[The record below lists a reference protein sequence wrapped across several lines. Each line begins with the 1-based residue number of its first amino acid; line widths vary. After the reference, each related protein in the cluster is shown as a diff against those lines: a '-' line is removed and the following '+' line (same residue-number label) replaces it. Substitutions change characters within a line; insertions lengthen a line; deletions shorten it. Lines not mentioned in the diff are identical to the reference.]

1 MGATQ
6 KLAYWEKMMKKLLAL
21 VLALSFGLAGAQTQR
36 ARRSRIP
43 TGNRVRGVPAKHL
56 MPTAPATS
64 APIFLRRR
72 GVATINEM
80 MIQPPAFSYGSS
92 INIWILKDKSGRTR
106 EIAETGHAD
115 SATCRRVSSQ
125 LMSLFLEKNKEAED
139 LVVAGASHFVDHGEL
154 GITDVLLKQ
163 PRVQE
168 FISAQREL
176 WAAEQVVRLLE
187 DSPGEGADDKSVL
200 QKAREALVLAQRRV
214 EDMRN
219 DPLIQEYLRESSS
232 AEAINTFIS
241 EVGRFSHENGLVNIR
256 EIPFEPIEQA
266 RARIATAA
274 ASSRAQ
280 VISFEDLLQASGT
293 REAALF
299 TPVLTV
305 PGGRPLE
312 LRIPL
317 ASLHTANFDEAQRNN
332 RDEVERAIVGN
343 ANDRLEVFNDA
354 KARYLQGL
362 RDCGKLSAEELRK
375 VVMLTEVCTA
385 EGVCYKPDKPER
397 ITMKEY
403 CTIRLPLN
411 VRLVDRWIGHTKEL
425 LKTIADDGKR
435 KDGSRILAFD
445 YATLVDSML
454 RDWRLPVPR
463 SQVAFDNWRG
473 TARGPVWSLLTAQLS
488 RIGIAPDVIGGEQM
502 VFSVQLDGQDLV
514 VRPMHVID
522 MARSVLVAD
531 PASGATRVL
540 DAWSMRS
547 ETAAVTAPVYVS
559 SEGEGLVS
567 DSIRLLAA
575 GDRDDAEARIAAAF
589 SRDPAAA
596 FRSVEREW
604 LGQFPDT
611 HERMLK
617 IQESLKPLV
626 EAIEWKEALET
637 IKSDPSSK
645 EGIRLEIEALHAFLE
660 SYPKAPV
667 DLQLSFALQLTGYL
681 AEIQNELNKRGHLPS
696 NPPEPL
702 NDWNVLQ
709 AYIPRTM
716 PSQTAARGHRAN
728 RIGGGVGPGAPSA
741 VNRKRLEESLSAQG
755 YKGIRLQ
762 KALAALLS
770 IQAIAGGRLS
780 GNSYLEARAQLAM
793 TLLADPAPMIREA
806 LKTVIDRAPSYWA
819 SAVQAGGLPK
829 ERSEE
834 WKEADRETQRELTL
848 FEAEA
853 QLLARLEDE
862 LRKVHSGLIAADAL
876 SSDRSP
882 NLAQLLPVI
891 DAAVGDGRTG
901 SSPAFRRPQ
910 QTVKLFSEQRRVM
923 DLLTR
928 LQNASYLRGGV
939 EELLAIARSRI
950 SSYESPEAF
959 RDAMPLRAN
968 VWFESGDYL
977 RALEALLTPE
987 APLALYSPTLSWHAL
1002 PGDGTSK
1009 PVSVSARRESSGV
1022 AFRAI
1027 FNGGRNADV
1036 LALEGLSPA
1045 EIDALLKDFPQVSEQ
1060 SWSEYGKV
1068 SDQILLTPVALRPEL
1083 RKLRDLLLG
1092 PKLRT
1097 LLVKSMVYGRNAPG
1111 VSLVRQSA
1119 NTTVPERTLETIDRV
1134 NGDQGRN
1141 YRVPSLDEVKQLAI
1155 SKTKTRQ

>member
-1 MGATQ
+1 
-6 KLAYWEKMMKKLLAL
+6 MKKLLAL
-21 VLALSFGLAGAQTQR
+21 VLALSFGVAGAQTQR
-36 ARRSRIP
+36 ARRGRIP
-43 TGNRVRGVPAKHL
+43 TGDRARGVPAKDL
-56 MPTAPATS
+56 MPTAPASS
-64 APIFLRRR
+64 APVFLGRR

-125 LMSLFLEKNKEAED
+125 LISLFLEKNKEAED

-154 GITDVLLKQ
+154 GIAEELLKQ

-168 FISAQREL
+168 FLSAQREL
-176 WAAEQVVRLLE
+176 WAAEQVVSLLK
-187 DSPGEGADDKSVL
+187 DSPGEGADGKSVL
-200 QKAREALVLAQRRV
+200 EKAREALLLAQRRV
-214 EDMRN
+214 EDVRN
-219 DPLIQEYLRESSS
+219 DPLIQQYLRESSS
-232 AEAINTFIS
+232 AAAINTFIS

-266 RARIATAA
+266 RARIAAAA
-274 ASSRAQ
+274 ASLRAQ
-280 VISFEDLLQASGT
+280 VISFEDLLQASGIH
-293 REAALF
+293 EAALF

-305 PGGRPLE
+305 PGGRPVE
-312 LRIPL
+312 LRVPL
-317 ASLHTANFDEAQRNN
+317 ASLQTASFDEAERNN

-343 ANDRLEVFNDA
+343 ANDRLGVFNDA
-354 KARYLQGL
+354 RARYLQ
-362 RDCGKLSAEELRK
+362 DQKNCSKLSAEELRK
-375 VVMLTEVCTA
+375 VVELTEVCTA

-425 LKTIADDGKR
+425 LKTIADDAKR

-514 VRPMHVID
+514 VRPIHVID

-547 ETAAVTAPVYVS
+547 ETGAVTAPVYTS
-559 SEGEGLVS
+559 SEVEGLVR
-567 DSIRLLAA
+567 DSIRLLAT
-575 GDRDDAEARIAAAF
+575 GDRDGAEARIAAAF
-589 SRDPAAA
+589 SRNPAAA

-617 IQESLKPLV
+617 IQGSLKPFV

-637 IKSDPSSK
+637 TKSDPSSK
-645 EGIRLEIEALHAFLE
+645 EGIRLEVEALQAFLE

-667 DLQLSFALQLTGYL
+667 DLHLSFALKLAGYL
-681 AEIQNELNKRGHLPS
+681 AEIQNELNKRGRLPS
-696 NPPEPL
+696 NPPARL
-702 NDWNVLQ
+702 SDWNVLQ

-716 PSQTAARGHRAN
+716 PGQTTVRRHRAN
-728 RIGGGVGPGAPSA
+728 RIGGGVGPGAPSG

-755 YKGIRLQ
+755 YKGMRLQ
-762 KALAALLS
+762 KALATLLS
-770 IQAIAGGRLS
+770 IQGNAGARLTS
-780 GNSYLEARAQLAM
+780 NNSYLEARAQLAM
-793 TLLADPAPMIREA
+793 VLLADPAPMIREA
-806 LKTVIDRAPSYWA
+806 LKTVIERAPSYWA
-819 SAVQAGGLPK
+819 AAVQAGGLPK

-834 WKEADRETQRELTL
+834 WKDADRATQRELTL

-862 LRKVHSGLIAADAL
+862 LRKIHLGLTAADAL
-876 SSDRSP
+876 SSERSP
-882 NLAQLLPVI
+882 NLAELLPVI
-891 DAAVGDGRTG
+891 DAAVGNEHTG

-910 QTVKLFSEQRRVM
+910 QTVRLFSEQHRVM
-923 DLLTR
+923 DMLTR
-928 LQNASYLRGGV
+928 LQNASYLRGGA
-939 EELLAIARSRI
+939 EELLAIARARI

-959 RDAMPLRAN
+959 RDAIPLRAH

-977 RALEALLTPE
+977 KALEALLTPE
-987 APLALYSPTLSWHAL
+987 APLALYSPTLSWRAL

-1022 AFRAI
+1022 VFRAI
-1027 FNGGRNADV
+1027 FDGGRKADV
-1036 LALEGLSPA
+1036 LALEGLAPA
-1045 EIDALLKDFPQVSEQ
+1045 EIEALLKDFPEVSEQ

-1068 SDQILLTPVALRPEL
+1068 SDQILLTPVALRPES

-1111 VSLVRQSA
+1111 VSLVRPSA

-1141 YRVPSLDEVKQLAI
+1141 YRVPSLDEVKQLAMA
-1155 SKTKTRQ
+1155 KTKTRQ